1 MFASIVVSSLK
12 ATEKRDGNTAPGA
25 VMPLPERRWTA
36 MDEQQARQLL
46 QYRMAMSMAR
56 ELVNRGII
64 SEEEYAI
71 IDTIMTKKHLETSCT
86 IFH

>member
-1 MFASIVVSSLK
+1 MY
-12 ATEKRDGNTAPGA
+12 EK
-25 VMPLPERRWTA
+25 
-36 MDEQQARQLL
+36 QARQLL

-71 IDTIMTKKHLETSCT
+71 IDTIMTKNAELSLDT
-86 IFH
+86 IFSEIP

>member
-1 MFASIVVSSLK
+1 
-12 ATEKRDGNTAPGA
+12 
-25 VMPLPERRWTA
+25 
-36 MDEQQARQLL
+36 MDEQKARQLL

-71 IDTIMTKKHLETSCT
+71 IDTIMTKKHLEHRVLYSTN
-86 IFH
+86 IPGY

>member
-1 MFASIVVSSLK
+1 
-12 ATEKRDGNTAPGA
+12 
-25 VMPLPERRWTA
+25 

-71 IDTIMTKKHLETSCT
+71 IDTIMTKKHLKTSCT

>member
-1 MFASIVVSSLK
+1 
-12 ATEKRDGNTAPGA
+12 
-25 VMPLPERRWTA
+25 

-71 IDTIMTKKHLETSCT
+71 IDTIMTKNAELSLGT
-86 IFH
+86 IFSEIP

>member
-1 MFASIVVSSLK
+1 
-12 ATEKRDGNTAPGA
+12 
-25 VMPLPERRWTA
+25 

-86 IFH
+86 IVH

>member
-1 MFASIVVSSLK
+1 MY
-12 ATEKRDGNTAPGA
+12 EK
-25 VMPLPERRWTA
+25 
-36 MDEQQARQLL
+36 QARQLL

-71 IDTIMTKKHLETSCT
+71 IDTKMLEKYQPLLGTLFATDGLT
-86 IFH
+86 I

>member
-1 MFASIVVSSLK
+1 
-12 ATEKRDGNTAPGA
+12 
-25 VMPLPERRWTA
+25 
-36 MDEQQARQLL
+36 MDEQQAHQLL

-64 SEEEYAI
+64 SEEEYVI

-86 IFH
+86 IFTNNPGYWGKTEVICSLIPRR

>member
-1 MFASIVVSSLK
+1 
-12 ATEKRDGNTAPGA
+12 
-25 VMPLPERRWTA
+25 

-64 SEEEYAI
+64 LEEEYAI
-71 IDTIMTKKHLETSCT
+71 IDIIMTKNTWKHRVLYSTNNPGYSGTVEVICSL
-86 IFH
+86 IPV

>member
-1 MFASIVVSSLK
+1 
-12 ATEKRDGNTAPGA
+12 
-25 VMPLPERRWTA
+25 

-56 ELVNRGII
+56 ELVSRGII

>member
-1 MFASIVVSSLK
+1 
-12 ATEKRDGNTAPGA
+12 
-25 VMPLPERRWTA
+25 

-71 IDTIMTKKHLETSCT
+71 IDTIMTKRYLETSCT